1 MNVVNSGS
9 RFQIYGED
17 VATFKAL
24 PPITYEV
31 EFSQNSGF
39 FLTMHP
45 NLELHEEKIYGN
57 HTRRLEKV
65 FRTFKVFERNFG
77 LILSGV
83 KGSGK
88 SLFARGLAEKAMKN
102 GYPVI
107 LVKQA
112 IPGIASFLSSIEQ
125 EAVIIFDE
133 FDKTFAETE
142 DYNPQIEL
150 LSMFDGL
157 DCGKKMFVITCNNVG
172 NLNEFLINRP
182 GRFHYHFVIGVPS
195 VEEVQEY
202 LEDKLLPEYHDSIFK
217 IVKLSLFSDV
227 TYDSLRAF
235 VFELN
240 NGNSFSET
248 LEDLNLD
255 LGENTYDITV
265 YFDNGSKAHAY
276 GTDVNIFEPNRV
288 GRWYDW
294 DTGKDSIFIQFDT
307 EDIEVKDNKLYIPG
321 NKAAIRSRDNS
332 WDDDEENK
340 KPKESMPSITEI
352 YLKKWVPAKP
362 TVKNVV

>member
-1 MNVVNSGS
+1 MNVVNSGT

-17 VATFKAL
+17 VATFKTL

-31 EFSQNSGF
+31 EFSKHSGF

-45 NLELHEEKIYGN
+45 NLEVREEKIYGN
-57 HTRRLEKV
+57 HNRRLEKV

-88 SLFARGLAEKAMKN
+88 SLFARNLAEKAMEN
-102 GYPVI
+102 GFPVI
-107 LVKQA
+107 LVKEA

-125 EAVIIFDE
+125 EVVIIFDE
-133 FDKTFAETE
+133 FDKTFTKTE
-142 DYNPQIEL
+142 DYNPQVEL

-157 DCGKKMFVITCNNVG
+157 DCGKKMFVITCNEVG

-195 VEEVQEY
+195 MDEIQEY
-202 LEDKLLPEYHDSIFK
+202 LEDKLLPEYHDNIFK
-217 IVKLSLFSDV
+217 IIKLSLFSDV
-227 TYDSLRAF
+227 TYDSLRALT
-235 VFELN
+235 FELN
-240 NGNSFSET
+240 NGNSFGEAI
-248 LEDLNLD
+248 EDLNLD

-265 YFDNGSKAHAY
+265 YFDNGNKAHVY
-276 GTDVNIFEPNRV
+276 STEINIFEPSIV

-294 DTGKDSIFIQFDT
+294 NTGKDSIFINFNT
-307 EDIEVKDNKLYIPG
+307 EDIEVKDNKLYVSG
-321 NKAAIRSRDNS
+321 DKATIHYN
-332 WDDDEENK
+332 WDDDDDDDDKSKNK
-340 KPKESMPSITEI
+340 PSYPNITEI

-362 TVKNVV
+362 TMKNVV

>member
-57 HTRRLEKV
+57 HNRRLEKV

-88 SLFARGLAEKAMKN
+88 SLFARGLAEKAMEN

-142 DYNPQIEL
+142 DYNPQVEL

-157 DCGKKMFVITCNNVG
+157 DCGKKMFVITCNEVA

-195 VEEVQEY
+195 VEEIKEY
-202 LEDKLLPEYHDSIFK
+202 LEDKLLTEYHDSIFK
-217 IVKLSLFSDV
+217 IIKLSLFSDI
-227 TYDSLRAF
+227 TYDSLRAL

-240 NGNSFSET
+240 NGNSFNET

-255 LGENTYDITV
+255 LGENTYDITA
-265 YFDNGSKAHAY
+265 YFDNGSKAHVY
-276 GTDVNIFEPNRV
+276 STEINIFEPNMV
-288 GRWYDW
+288 ARWYDC
-294 DTGKDSIFIQFDT
+294 DTGEDSIHIRFNT
-307 EDIEVKDNKLYIPG
+307 ENIEVRDNKLYVSGDNASIS
-321 NKAAIRSRDNS
+321 SRNG
-332 WDDDEENK
+332 WDDDDDDEDKSK
-340 KPKESMPSITEI
+340 KIPPKITEI